1 MNTINKIISIVI
13 ALIAT
18 INIYAQKNIMD
29 IHVYPQVSAGKTKQ
43 CIVTLVNQTNDSI
56 VILNG
61 TDYTHFQSQMQV
73 SYYDDNGKCVSVDNA
88 RTGRGYIFSDSPEKY
103 PAIYFLKPKSSKSF
117 AFQYGERVDGVAQ
130 KLNVKK
136 IEIDLWIR
144 YGLLYTDPIHY
155 YYKKFTFDY
164 WNAK

>member
-13 ALIAT
+13 AFIAT
-18 INIYAQKNIMD
+18 IDVYAQKNIMD

-56 VILNG
+56 VINNG
-61 TDYTHFQSQMQV
+61 LYPDYNSELQV
-73 SYYDDNGKCVSVDNA
+73 IYYDNKGECISVDNA
-88 RTGRGYIFSDSPEKY
+88 RTGRGYIFTNSSNEKHKS
-103 PAIYFLKPKSSKSF
+103 IFFLRQKSSESF

-130 KLNVKK
+130 RFNIKK
-136 IEIDLWIR
+136 IEIDLRIR
-144 YGLLYTDPIHY
+144 YRSLYSSEYHY
-155 YYKKFTFDY
+155 YNKTFTFDY

>member
-13 ALIAT
+13 AFIAT
-18 INIYAQKNIMD
+18 IDVYAQKNIMD

-43 CIVTLVNQTNDSI
+43 CIVTLVNHTNDSI
-56 VILNG
+56 AILNG
-61 TDYTHFQSQMQV
+61 LYPDYNSQMQV

-88 RTGRGYIFSDSPEKY
+88 LTSRGYIFSDSPEKY

-117 AFQYGERVDGVAQ
+117 AFQYGERVDGFAQ

>member
-1 MNTINKIISIVI
+1 MNTINKIISIII
-13 ALIAT
+13 AFIAT
-18 INIYAQKNIMD
+18 IDIYAQKNIMD

-43 CIVTLVNQTNDSI
+43 CIVTLVNHTNDSI
-56 VILNG
+56 AILNG
-61 TDYTHFQSQMQV
+61 LYPDYNSQMQV
-73 SYYDDNGKCVSVDNA
+73 SYYDDKGKCVSVDNA
-88 RTGRGYIFSDSPEKY
+88 LTSRGYIFSDSPEKY

-117 AFQYGERVDGVAQ
+117 AFQYGERVDGFAQ